1 MHYYQ
6 LLFLILFLACGSPD
20 REAVEQESGEVEDSL
35 THSQN
40 LVASTPQS
48 PSAPPAQDTIV
59 PDYDTTQWLEVI
71 HLDPTVRMDL
81 RYATDNNFVGEQMYD
96 CGRCWLRPKVAR
108 AVVRAHQNLQ
118 ERGYGLKM
126 YDCYRPGPYQQRLW
140 DKVPDPRYVANPARG
155 SVHSRGAAVDLTVV
169 DFETGEELDMGT
181 DYDFFGEA
189 AYTTTTDLPAEVL
202 ANRQILQDALLAEGF
217 LTIRTE
223 WWHFNFSGP
232 RYELS
237 EDVWPCPN

>member
-1 MHYYQ
+1 MPFVFFVL
-6 LLFLILFLACGSPD
+6 LLFCCACGASEAVQEEVESPD
-20 REAVEQESGEVEDSL
+20 STL
-35 THSQN
+35 TSA
-40 LVASTPQS
+40 LVSPPPAPS
-48 PSAPPAQDTIV
+48 PSSLAPAPP
-59 PDYDTTQWLEVI
+59 PDYDTTQWLELI
-71 HLDPTVRMDL
+71 HLDSSILLDI

-126 YDCYRPGPYQQRLW
+126 YDCYRPGPFQQRLW

-169 DFETGEELDMGT
+169 DLASGEELDMGT
-181 DYDFFGEA
+181 DFDFFGED

-202 ANRQILQDALLAEGF
+202 INRQILQDALLAEGF